1 MKNYYNILN
10 VSKDSSNEEIKE
22 KTKQLVNDLKL
33 EKIYK
38 NEKDSKM
45 KELEEAYT
53 FLTNYHKRRSLDEY
67 LENRSINLNSSNP
80 FNMFDSIFNKTT
92 FPIDNVNSKNSKSFF
107 KSSSYST
114 KMNKDGNLVTE
125 EKVFINDNGK
135 KSESHKLITK
145 DKDGNEIIKDI
156 TSKNKK
162 IKYNI

>member
-1 MKNYYNILN
+1 MKNYYNILK
-10 VSKDSSNEEIKE
+10 VSKDSSNEQIKE
-22 KTKQLVNDLKL
+22 KTKQLITDLKL
-33 EKIYK
+33 AKIYK
-38 NEKDSKM
+38 NDKNTM
-45 KELEEAYT
+45 LKEIEEAYT
-53 FLTNYHKRRSLDEY
+53 FLSDYHKRRSLDEF
-67 LENRSINLNSSNP
+67 LENRSININTSNP

-92 FPIDNVNSKNSKSFF
+92 FPIDNVNSKSFF

-156 TSKNKK
+156 TSKNKNKK

>member
-67 LENRSINLNSSNP
+67 LES
-80 FNMFDSIFNKTT
+80 
-92 FPIDNVNSKNSKSFF
+92 
-107 KSSSYST
+107 
-114 KMNKDGNLVTE
+114 
-125 EKVFINDNGK
+125 
-135 KSESHKLITK
+135 
-145 DKDGNEIIKDI
+145 
-156 TSKNKK
+156 
-162 IKYNI
+162 

>member
-10 VSKDSSNEEIKE
+10 VSKDSSNEQIKE
-22 KTKQLVNDLKL
+22 KTKQLVTDLKL
-33 EKIYK
+33 AKIYK
-38 NEKDSKM
+38 NEKDKKL

-53 FLTNYHKRRSLDEY
+53 FLTDYHKRRSLDEF

-92 FPIDNVNSKNSKSFF
+92 FPIDNVNSKSFF

-125 EKVFINDNGK
+125 EKVLINDNGK

-156 TSKNKK
+156 TSKNKNKK

>member
-10 VSKDSSNEEIKE
+10 VSKDSSNEQIKE
-22 KTKQLVNDLKL
+22 KTKKLVTDLKL
-33 EKIYK
+33 AKIYK
-38 NEKDSKM
+38 NEKDKKL

-53 FLTNYHKRRSLDEY
+53 FLTDYHKRRSLDEF
-67 LENRSINLNSSNP
+67 LENRSINLNASNP

-92 FPIDNVNSKNSKSFF
+92 FPIDNVNSKSFF

-125 EKVFINDNGK
+125 EKVLINDNGK

-162 IKYNI
+162 KKIKYNI

>member
-22 KTKQLVNDLKL
+22 KTKKLVTDLKL
-33 EKIYK
+33 AKIYK
-38 NEKDSKM
+38 NEKDKKL
-45 KELEEAYT
+45 KEIEEAYI
-53 FLTNYHKRRSLDEY
+53 FLTDYHKRRSLDEF
-67 LENRSINLNSSNP
+67 LENKSINLNASNP

-92 FPIDNVNSKNSKSFF
+92 FPIDNVNSKSFF

-156 TSKNKK
+156 TSKNKNKK